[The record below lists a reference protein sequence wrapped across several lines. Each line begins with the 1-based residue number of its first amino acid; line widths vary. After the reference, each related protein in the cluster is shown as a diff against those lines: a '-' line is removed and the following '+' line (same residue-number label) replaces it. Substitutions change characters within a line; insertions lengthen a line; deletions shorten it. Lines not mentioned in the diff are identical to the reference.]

1 MHFLGISWLHSE
13 MFFFIKFRQIF
24 IQEAGPQVIAETE
37 MIGITTHQQLF
48 VTIIFVQVIAKI
60 LDKMEAIVRRTN
72 VFASNKSTNPKYKL
86 PWLQAII
93 RLILLK
99 PNYLY
104 SCNKLKVS
112 KTINKYVVFS
122 YVSFNKVS
130 LL

>member
-1 MHFLGISWLHSE
+1 
-13 MFFFIKFRQIF
+13 
-24 IQEAGPQVIAETE
+24 

-72 VFASNKSTNPKYKL
+72 VFASNKSTNQKFKRPQ
-86 PWLQAII
+86 LQAII
-93 RLILLK
+93 QLILLN
-99 PNYLY
+99 PNYVNL
-104 SCNKLKVS
+104 KLVR
-112 KTINKYVVFS
+112 INKYVVIS

>member
-1 MHFLGISWLHSE
+1 MI
-13 MFFFIKFRQIF
+13 FIK
-24 IQEAGPQVIAETE
+24 EAGHQVIAETE
-37 MIGITTHQQLF
+37 TIGITTHQQLF
-48 VTIIFVQVIAKI
+48 VTIIFAQAIAKI